1 MRRSRCG
8 RFPFI
13 LSPARFVWICGMRWG
28 FQGADEKINRYKV
41 GGTFYAVPL
50 EEAKEMLVTATEEAD
65 GEIEGLEEQVAV
77 VREEMNKLKAELYAR
92 FGRGIN
98 LEA

>member
-1 MRRSRCG
+1 
-8 RFPFI
+8 
-13 LSPARFVWICGMRWG
+13 MRWLLG
-28 FQGADEKINRYKV
+28 ENRYKV

-50 EEAKEMLVTATEEAD
+50 EEAKEMLEKATEEAD
-65 GEIEGLEEQVAV
+65 KDIEGLEEQEGQ
-77 VREEMNKLKAELYAR
+77 VREEMNALKAELYAR